1 MYLPI
6 KTMKTAGPIIPTNG
20 IRIEGSKL
28 EASSLVITYFN
39 KYSKFLNN
47 LILFN
52 DSLFPRLSTD

>member
-20 IRIEGSKL
+20 IRIAGSKL

-39 KYSKFLNN
+39 KSTF
-47 LILFN
+47 IL
-52 DSLFPRLSTD
+52 

>member
-20 IRIEGSKL
+20 IRKAGSKL

-39 KYSKFLNN
+39 KSNS
-47 LILFN
+47 IL
-52 DSLFPRLSTD
+52 